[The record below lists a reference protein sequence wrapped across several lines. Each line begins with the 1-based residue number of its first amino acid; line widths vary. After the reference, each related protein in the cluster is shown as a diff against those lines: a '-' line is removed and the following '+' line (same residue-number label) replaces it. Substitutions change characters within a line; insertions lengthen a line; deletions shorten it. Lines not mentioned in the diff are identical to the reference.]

1 MQASEG
7 PSEGGPP
14 PTGAVESSKAIA
26 CQSILSK
33 TSIEW
38 CSLYCQTSLGVM
50 KQMMRPWLWLGY
62 SFRHQGR
69 VSHKSMSSIRRSSF
83 RSVIVKRVFASMH
96 AWLSIG
102 LFGSAWFIWLVGFSS
117 RCLWVFLA
125 VFSGVVAL
133 VCLHPSAVF
142 MCMWMWWVC
151 MCAGG
156 ILLAEV
162 GSCLQSG
169 SQQSPDLWPSHSR
182 TATNRLRL
190 LFSAE
195 KPLPHLSWLH
205 LSSFLLTQNHCHH
218 PVC

>member
-14 PTGAVESSKAIA
+14 PKGAVESSKAIA
-26 CQSILSK
+26 CHSILPK
-33 TSIEW
+33 TNVEW

-69 VSHKSMSSIRRSSF
+69 ISNKSMSSIRSSF

-102 LFGSAWFIWLVGFSS
+102 LFGSTWFIWLVGFSS

-125 VFSGVVAL
+125 VFLVLWLWFVCIPVRFSCVCECVESVCVLGVFCWLRWGHVYRVGPSRAQISDL
-133 VCLHPSAVF
+133 HIPEPPLIASVCCSPQRNPCRISLGSIFPVF
-142 MCMWMWWVC
+142 
-151 MCAGG
+151 
-156 ILLAEV
+156 
-162 GSCLQSG
+162 S
-169 SQQSPDLWPSHSR
+169 
-182 TATNRLRL
+182 
-190 LFSAE
+190 
-195 KPLPHLSWLH
+195 
-205 LSSFLLTQNHCHH
+205 
-218 PVC
+218 